1 MKTKIICSVLF
12 ITLFLFGCEKE
23 LVNQSIE
30 QEIERV
36 AQKYII
42 YGRTPGIIIGTIK
55 NGETKIYSNG
65 VANLETGAL
74 IDELTIFEIGSITK
88 TFTGLLC
95 AQFALE
101 GKFTLQDTVN
111 NYFQQGFQ
119 LPSKNNIPIRWVHL
133 LNHTS
138 GLENQSDDLDSNEP
152 FDYSESQMS
161 AYLSRTGLLSVPG
174 EKHLYSNAGM
184 GLAGFALT
192 KIADSTYSSLLES
205 RVFSKLNMKY
215 SFCNNEEKPEN
226 NTAQGYYGN
235 SLYDYLKMTDVFA
248 GAGAIK
254 SNMHDMLIY
263 LTNYLNPQ
271 TSVLEDAI
279 NMTLTPTFQ
288 IEEKRSIGLGWFVVS
303 NDNNQLVAAHNGG
316 TKGFASFIGFNINK
330 KTGVVV
336 LTNSYCVGGEQ
347 ALVGVEIMKLL
358 DDEN

>member
-1 MKTKIICSVLF
+1 MKTKIVCSVFF
-12 ITLFLFGCEKE
+12 ITLFLLGCEKE
-23 LVNQSIE
+23 PANQPIE
-30 QEIERV
+30 QKIERI
-36 AQKYII
+36 AKKYII

-55 NGETKIYSNG
+55 NGETKIYSYG

-74 IDELTIFEIGSITK
+74 IDKFTIFEIGSITK

-111 NYFQQGFQ
+111 HYFQQGFQ
-119 LPSKNNIPIRWVHL
+119 LPSKNGIPIRWVHL

-138 GLENQSDDLDSNEP
+138 GLEYQTDDLDANEP
-152 FDYSESQMS
+152 FDFSENQMS
-161 AYLSRTGLLSVPG
+161 AYLSNTSLISVPG
-174 EKHLYSNAGM
+174 EKHLYSNMGM

-192 KIADSTYSSLLES
+192 KISDSTYSSLLES
-205 RVFSKLNMKY
+205 RVFTMLNMTH
-215 SFCNNEEKPEN
+215 SFCNNVEKPAN

-235 SLYDYLKMTDVFA
+235 NLVDYFKMTDVFA
-248 GAGAIK
+248 GAGVIK

-263 LTNYLNPQ
+263 LNNYINPE
-271 TSVLEDAI
+271 TSVLKNAI
-279 NMTLTPTFQ
+279 NLTLTPTFQ
-288 IEEKRSIGLGWFVVS
+288 IEEKRSIGLGWFVVT
-303 NDNNQLVAAHNGG
+303 NDKNQLVAAHNGG
-316 TKGFASFIGFNINK
+316 TKGFASFIGFNMDK

-347 ALVGVEIMKLL
+347 AIVGAEIMELL

>member
-1 MKTKIICSVLF
+1 MKTKIICSVFF

-23 LVNQSIE
+23 PVSQSIE
-30 QEIERV
+30 QTIERI

-55 NGETKIYSNG
+55 NGETKIYSYG

-74 IDELTIFEIGSITK
+74 IDEYTIFEIGSISK
-88 TFTGLLC
+88 TFTSLLC
-95 AQFALE
+95 AQYILE
-101 GKFTLQDTVN
+101 GKFALQDTVN
-111 NYFQQGFQ
+111 NYINQSLR
-119 LPSKNNIPIRWVHL
+119 LPSKNALPIRWVHL

-138 GLENQSDDLDSNEP
+138 GLERQPEDLDKNQP
-152 FDYSESQMS
+152 FYYSENQMS
-161 AYLSRTGLLSVPG
+161 AYLSRTNLLTELG
-174 EKHLYSNAGM
+174 EKHLYSNTGM

-192 KIADSTYSSLLES
+192 KISDSTYSSLLES

-235 SLYDYLKMTDVFA
+235 SLSDYLKMTDVFA

-254 SNMHDMLIY
+254 SNMKDMLIY
-263 LTNYLNPQ
+263 LTNYLNPE

-279 NMTLTPTFQ
+279 NITLTPNFQ

-316 TKGFASFIGFNINK
+316 TKGFASFIGFNITE

-336 LTNSYCVGGEQ
+336 LTNSFCLGGEQ
-347 ALVGVEIMKLL
+347 SLVGVEIMELL